1 MLHPH
6 LVTANLLSYE
16 NSQIVQDEVEPSTEA
31 FSVFRKISVSLR
43 NGIDVMFDDFLS
55 VLENHGDL
63 ACMALAE
70 QMRKDLLLKNTT
82 SMVLIKCMP
91 VLL

>member
-1 MLHPH
+1 
-6 LVTANLLSYE
+6 
-16 NSQIVQDEVEPSTEA
+16 
-31 FSVFRKISVSLR
+31 
-43 NGIDVMFDDFLS
+43 MFDDFLS

-70 QMRKDLLLKNTT
+70 QMRKGLLLKSTT
-82 SMVLIKCMP
+82 SMVLIKCML